1 MIDLIKASSTA
12 ERCQRNWDHSTPV
25 TSEDVETL
33 TKVATTMPT
42 KQNVDYFELLVST
55 NSKFNKMCYD
65 IAVNP
70 GDPYYDE
77 GDNKL
82 RNAQVNAPMLMIWVP
97 IYNNPLIDDRAY
109 PTGDYEDEY
118 RDVAI
123 GISSGATALAA
134 AQLGYKTGF
143 CGCMDWPKLKDLIKE
158 HFTDPELLRVVDKLG
173 DKNNGLCLGIGH
185 SNSNFKRTEVVK
197 NNKVVLKISSIE
209 KEIKTTIIK

>member
-1 MIDLIKASSTA
+1 MIDLIKAASTA
-12 ERCQRNWDHSTPV
+12 ERCQRNWDYSTPV

-97 IYNNPLIDDRAY
+97 IYDNPLIDDRAY

-118 RDVAI
+118 RDIAT

-143 CGCMDWPKLKDLIKE
+143 CVCMDWPKLKDLIKE

-197 NNKVVLKISSIE
+197 NNKVVLKVSSFD